1 MMECHY
7 YILLLQIIT
16 TTTQTPSGGD
26 ARKWGEV
33 VLQRIQQTYWPIA
46 NKDRM
51 KGALAELHN
60 HIMRKFEFFSNDVP
74 LAESRKVG

>member
-1 MMECHY
+1 MLEN
-7 YILLLQIIT
+7 
-16 TTTQTPSGGD
+16 G
-26 ARKWGEV
+26 GEV

-46 NKDRM
+46 DKDRM

>member
-1 MMECHY
+1 MP
-7 YILLLQIIT
+7 LLHSST
-16 TTTQTPSGGD
+16 STTTATTTQTPSEGD

-60 HIMRKFEFFSNDVP
+60 HIMRKLEFFSNDVP